1 MAETEWKCGMSDNEA
16 LVRHVYDYIYGFM
29 SVYIIYY
36 IRIEMELCECGD
48 ASVVEAFSMITEY

>member
-48 ASVVEAFSMITEY
+48 ALWL